1 MCIRD
6 RGCGVATLSISYYD
20 LGYTTG
26 EMAYDILVNGTD
38 VKTMEVKS
46 APKFTKEYL
55 PDRAKEL
62 GITVPDGYEEISAE

>member
-1 MCIRD
+1 M
-6 RGCGVATLSISYYD
+6 ATLSISYYD

-26 EMAYDILVNGTD
+26 AYDILVNGTD
-38 VKTMEVKS
+38 IKTMEVKS

>member
-1 MCIRD
+1 
-6 RGCGVATLSISYYD
+6 
-20 LGYTTG
+20 
-26 EMAYDILVNGTD
+26 
-38 VKTMEVKS
+38 MEVKS

>member
-1 MCIRD
+1 MIRPKIGLD
-6 RGCGVATLSISYYD
+6 WDDVTAPFNSIAID
-20 LGYTTG
+20 
-26 EMAYDILVNGTD
+26 MAYDILVNGTD

>member
-1 MCIRD
+1 
-6 RGCGVATLSISYYD
+6 
-20 LGYTTG
+20 
-26 EMAYDILVNGTD
+26 MAYDILVYGTD

>member
-1 MCIRD
+1 M
-6 RGCGVATLSISYYD
+6 ATLSISYYD

-38 VKTMEVKS
+38 IKTMEDKS
-46 APKFTKEYL
+46 APKFAKEYL

>member
-1 MCIRD
+1 MSPFKTMLYVVLPQAFKNI
-6 RGCGVATLSISYYD
+6 IP
-20 LGYTTG
+20 
-26 EMAYDILVNGTD
+26 EMANTFLLNGTD
-38 VKTMEVKS
+38 VKTIEVKS

>member
-1 MCIRD
+1 MNQNKQF
-6 RGCGVATLSISYYD
+6 VSEISF
-20 LGYTTG
+20 
-26 EMAYDILVNGTD
+26 NGQMI
-38 VKTMEVKS
+38 TMEVKS